1 MKGARYFGILTIL
14 AWIAAVAFANAS
26 KPAGT
31 VEDLNGQAEAQLGQ
45 EAPRKLAKGAPVF
58 PQDVVSTPTDKD
70 KLRIAFVDGSS
81 LEVGPKSTVALKDF
95 AYDEANKDNSRQ
107 TIAMSKGIFRFVTG
121 KVVAQNPDNLK
132 VESPLSVIGIRGTTT
147 DHWIQTS
154 QRIVNG
160 KPVTEVEAELHALRE
175 SHTGREVVVKSE
187 TETLVLKKPGD
198 VAWVRPKLPGSVR
211 PLTEEEKQSFGSAT
225 TKRESFD
232 PAPPRRGI
240 PGGGG
245 GL

>member
-1 MKGARYFGILTIL
+1 MKATRYFVIFTMF
-14 AWIAAVAFANAS
+14 AWMAAVAFAGAS

-31 VEDLNGQAEAQLGQ
+31 VDEITGLAEAKNGQD
-45 EAPRKLAKGAPVF
+45 APRKLVKGAPVF
-58 PQDVVSTPTDKD
+58 AQDVISTPTAKD
-70 KLRIAFVDGSS
+70 KARISFVDGSA
-81 LEVGPKSTVALKDF
+81 LEIGPESMVALKDF

-107 TIAMSKGIFRFVTG
+107 SIAMGKGIFRFVTG

-132 VESPLSVIGIRGTTT
+132 IESPLSVIGIRGTTT
-147 DHWIQTS
+147 DHWIQT
-154 QRIVNG
+154 REKNVG
-160 KPVTEVEAELHALRE
+160 GRTVTDVEAELHALRAT
-175 SHTGREVVVKSE
+175 HTGSEVVVKSE

-211 PLTEEEKQSFGSAT
+211 PLTEEEKQSFGSSAI
-225 TKRESFD
+225 KREGFD

-245 GL
+245 